1 MELLINILNQNFKIT
16 AYNNQ
21 ILSVCLR
28 LLQEYRNSQD
38 IIEIVAKTYFSLL
51 KITVLKQDL
60 IISIL
65 GRIKSIGQNL
75 IQSFYYFIKSIVKE
89 EIELPKNV
97 FEKVFEEITA
107 TTLHNTDKVSVK
119 GLYYA
124 SKTSARIGVLLGK
137 PIERI

>member
-1 MELLINILNQNFKIT
+1 M
-16 AYNNQ
+16 
-21 ILSVCLR
+21 
-28 LLQEYRNSQD
+28 
-38 IIEIVAKTYFSLL
+38 VANTYFAML

-60 IISIL
+60 VLSIL
-65 GRIKSIGQNL
+65 GRIKAIGQNL
-75 IQSFYYFIKSIVKE
+75 IQSFYYFIKSIVNE
-89 EIELPKNV
+89 GLELPKTV

-107 TTLHNTDKVSVK
+107 TALHNTDKVSVK